1 MICYKGQRICQIAAS
16 EYEEAAELI
25 LSFVWLGSGEGE
37 NGGVSIKIAS
47 IKIKTVWKRVKA

>member
-25 LSFVWLGSGEGE
+25 LSFV
-37 NGGVSIKIAS
+37 
-47 IKIKTVWKRVKA
+47 